1 MATFHGRSGAV
12 FIGANQV
19 AEVNEFSVELTAA
32 FADDS
37 NMNDLATTS
46 HADAITSGSGSLSCW
61 WDDTDAN
68 GQELLNVGESAVLLL
83 RPEGTGSGLNQ
94 LSFTARVTSEGIT
107 VRKGEIVSRT
117 FAFQVSGAVTRTA
130 QA

>member
-1 MATFHGRSGAV
+1 MATFHGRSGQV

-19 AEVNEFSVELTAA
+19 AEVNEFSLELNAE

-37 NMNDLATTS
+37 NINDQDKTS
-46 HADAITSGSGSLSCW
+46 HADPIRSGTGTLTCW
-61 WDDTDAN
+61 WDDTDTN
-68 GQELLNVGESAVLLL
+68 GQEALNVGESVTLLL
-83 RPEGTGSGLNQ
+83 RPEGTGAGLNQ

-117 FAFQVSGAVTRTA
+117 IAFLVSGAVTRTP
-130 QA
+130 Q

>member
-12 FIGANQV
+12 FIGAAQV
-19 AEVNEFSVELTAA
+19 AEVNDFSLEITAA

-37 NMNDLATTS
+37 NIADQDTTS
-46 HADAITSGSGSLSCW
+46 HSDAIRSGSGSLSCW
-61 WDDTDAN
+61 WDDTDAA
-68 GQELLNVGESAVLLL
+68 GQESLDAGNSVTLLL
-83 RPEGTGSGLNQ
+83 RPEGTGSGLAQ
-94 LSFTARVTSEGIT
+94 YSFTARITSEGLA
-107 VRKGEIVSRT
+107 VRKGDINTRS

>member
-12 FIGANQV
+12 YIAANQV
-19 AEVNEFSVELTAA
+19 AEVNEFMVDLSAE

-37 NMNDLATTS
+37 NMNDQDKTS
-46 HADAITSGSGSLSCW
+46 HVDPIRSGTGSLTCW

-68 GQELLNVGESAVLLL
+68 GQELLNVGESATLLL

-107 VRKGEIVSRT
+107 VRKGEIVSRSI
-117 FAFQVSGAVTRTA
+117 AFQVSGAVTRTA
-130 QA
+130 Q